1 MRYPLVAELAE
12 AGIPVTVS
20 CRVLKLAR
28 QPYYRWAAQP
38 VGPAAQ
44 LRARRV
50 AALTAA
56 HLDDPTAGYR
66 VLADDARAAGVS
78 MSYRTAWRL
87 CSSHG
92 LWSSYGKP
100 KNGKKRK
107 KGDLPAHPDRVNRLF
122 TAAGPNQLWLMDITE
137 HKTLEGKLYCC
148 AIKDVYSNRIVG
160 YSIQSRMKA
169 RIVVDAIEHA
179 VARRG
184 VEGADVAGCIVHSDR
199 GSQMRARAALR
210 ALRRHDLVG
219 SMGKVGS
226 AGDNA
231 AMESFFSILQRKVL
245 DTRRT
250 WSTRDELR
258 LAIVTWIER
267 DYHRRLRQDRLGR
280 LTPIE
285 FETTIK
291 TAA

>member
-1 MRYPLVAELAE
+1 MKYPLVAELAE
-12 AGIPVTVS
+12 AGIPVAVS

-28 QPYYRWAAQP
+28 QPYYRWAGRP

-44 LRARRV
+44 LRAHRV

-66 VLADDARAAGVS
+66 VLADDARRAGTP
-78 MSYRTAWRL
+78 MAYRTAWRL
-87 CSSHG
+87 CSTNG

-107 KGDLPAHPDRVNRLF
+107 KGDLPAHEDRVKRLF
-122 TAAGPNQLWLMDITE
+122 TATEPNRLWLMDITE

-179 VARRG
+179 VARRQM
-184 VEGADVAGCIVHSDR
+184 EGANVAGCILHS
-199 GSQMRARAALR
+199 ALI
-210 ALRRHDLVG
+210 H
-219 SMGKVGS
+219 
-226 AGDNA
+226 
-231 AMESFFSILQRKVL
+231 
-245 DTRRT
+245 
-250 WSTRDELR
+250 
-258 LAIVTWIER
+258 
-267 DYHRRLRQDRLGR
+267 HR
-280 LTPIE
+280 
-285 FETTIK
+285 
-291 TAA
+291 

>member
-1 MRYPLVAELAE
+1 MKYPLVAELAE
-12 AGIPVTVS
+12 AGIPVAVS

-28 QPYYRWAAQP
+28 QPYYRWAARP

-44 LRARRV
+44 LRAHRV

-66 VLADDARAAGVS
+66 VLADDARRAGTP
-78 MSYRTAWRL
+78 MAYRTAWRL
-87 CSSHG
+87 CSTNG

-107 KGDLPAHPDRVNRLF
+107 KGDLPAHEDHVKRLF
-122 TAAGPNQLWLMDITE
+122 TATEPNRLWLMDITE

-179 VARRG
+179 VARRQM
-184 VEGADVAGCIVHSDR
+184 EGADVAGCILHSDR
-199 GSQMRARAALR
+199 GSQMRAHAALR

-250 WSTRDELR
+250 WQTRQDLR

-280 LTPIE
+280 LTPVE
-285 FETTIK
+285 YETK
-291 TAA
+291 MTAA